1 MSGGG
6 DEGRLDVSRS
16 AVSARL
22 AAFVAEHKAALT
34 QGDPRAFRESDRL
47 LAAWASEA
55 LACFAEAD
63 RLKAEAE
70 IEEAELERLMLAR
83 RGGRVQ

>member
-1 MSGGG
+1 MSGG

-34 QGDPRAFRESDRL
+34 QGDPRALRESDRL

-55 LACFAEAD
+55 LACFAESE
-63 RLKAEAE
+63 RLEAEAQIAEAE
-70 IEEAELERLMLAR
+70 LQRRMLAQ
-83 RGGRVQ
+83 RGERVQ